1 MMAMFICLIFVA
13 YGVFIVNAA
22 PLPEMYAPDEKF
34 AAHDADG
41 PSVSFTGVAVRRSSF
56 EC

>member
-56 EC
+56 E